1 MKYFYY
7 QHIPKFILYQSV
19 CCIFLLSKLPLE
31 SSTFNGNDP
40 GYVLQD
46 NIDLEIVLVCALY
59 NSTRIF
65 VSFHFVVIVVGVF
78 FPYQEFRSLVAY
90 TISACRSYLDI
101 FIEKTRNKWEFF
113 ILRLKWIDKM
123 RFWVFLCSL
132 SIKWDRLGINFI
144 L

>member
-78 FPYQEFRSLVAY
+78 FLIKSFDLSSLIQFLLAALIWIFLSKKREINENFSFWDWNELIKCDSEYFCVAY
-90 TISACRSYLDI
+90 
-101 FIEKTRNKWEFF
+101 
-113 ILRLKWIDKM
+113 
-123 RFWVFLCSL
+123 L
-132 SIKWDRLGINFI
+132 SSEIGLE
-144 L
+144 